1 MEELNQLLFETRVE
15 EDGQPCV
22 ILCSRKSCHVC
33 QAVHPVL
40 ETLEQEYRPRGLAFY
55 HLDVEEQADLFQQ
68 LRGKGVPQVLC
79 YGDGELKS
87 RLVGEH
93 SEDEYADQMDALL

>member
-1 MEELNQLLFETRVE
+1 MEKLDHILFETKVE
-15 EDGQPCV
+15 EDGRPSV

-33 QAVHPVL
+33 QAVHPTLAEL
-40 ETLEQEYRPRGLAFY
+40 EKEYQPKGLTFY

-68 LRGKGVPQVLC
+68 LRGKGVPQVLF
-79 YGDGELKS
+79 YRDGELEA